1 MKTNQK
7 INTSEPY
14 RIDVHHHILPKF
26 YLEARER
33 VGKRIIFGLRLP
45 DWSMDRHLSVMDNN
59 KIAVGMASIPLH
71 GFYSES
77 ADLTRDLARR
87 CNEYLASISSDYPT
101 RFGSLASLPLPDV
114 DAALKEVI
122 YALDTLK
129 LDGVFM
135 MSNVMGH
142 YAGEPE
148 NEELFAEL
156 NRRSAVVFVHPG
168 DPPENG
174 APLSILFPIDTALET
189 VRAVMSLLYSGVFE
203 RYPKVKFI
211 FAHCGGITPYLA
223 HRIARGKIWTRGEGG
238 ADPGVIDDS
247 THDDEMEILIALMQ
261 RQYYDSMTANAG
273 TGLRTLQDFA
283 GSSHILLGTDH
294 AILPAKYHPIKLRE
308 LRSYKGFDDT
318 ARMDVERNN
327 ALRLFPRLEEFT
339 K

>member
-1 MKTNQK
+1 MKTDQ
-7 INTSEPY
+7 IVNTSEPY
-14 RIDVHHHILPKF
+14 RVDVHHHILPKF

-45 DWSMDRHLSVMDNN
+45 DWTIEGHLRVMDKN

-71 GFYSES
+71 GFFSES
-77 ADLTRDLARR
+77 ASLTRDLARQ
-87 CNEYLASISSDYPT
+87 CNEYLASLRSDYPT
-101 RFGSLASLPLPDV
+101 RFGPLASLPLPDM
-114 DAALKEVI
+114 DAALNEAI
-122 YALDTLK
+122 YALDTLR

-135 MSNVMGH
+135 MSNVVGH
-142 YAGEPE
+142 YAGAPE

-168 DPPENG
+168 DPLDNG
-174 APLSILFPIDTALET
+174 VPASILFPMDTALET
-189 VRAVMSLLYSGVFE
+189 VRAMMSLLYGGVFE

-223 HRIARGKIWTRGEGG
+223 YRIARGKTWAQGEGG
-238 ADPGVIDDS
+238 ADPGVIDGS
-247 THDDEMEILIALMQ
+247 QDDDGTGKLIALMQ

-273 TGLRTLQDFA
+273 IGLRTLQDFA

-308 LRSYKGFDDT
+308 LRSYKGFDET
-318 ARMDVERNN
+318 SRLEVERNN
-327 ALRLFPRLEEFT
+327 ALSLFPRLEEVI
-339 K
+339 